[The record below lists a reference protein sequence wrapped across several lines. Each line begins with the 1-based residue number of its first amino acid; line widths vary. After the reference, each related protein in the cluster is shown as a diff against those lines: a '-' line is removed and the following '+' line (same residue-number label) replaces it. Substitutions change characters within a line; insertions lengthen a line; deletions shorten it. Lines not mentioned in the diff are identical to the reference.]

1 MNGEFLLALTVILPV
16 FTGLLILISGKS
28 ITKIV
33 VPLMALVLGTSS
45 ILILR
50 GGEFSYSPDPVFQSV
65 VMILDIALL
74 VYFLFV
80 GFKEENYMVLLLSG
94 TQALMVGYFE
104 LAGGGGHGGSVIIV
118 DGLSNVLLLIIN
130 IVGSI
135 VCLYALSYMD
145 EHEEHLHL
153 ERSRQPRFFFFL
165 LLLLGA
171 MNGLVA
177 SNNLF
182 WLYFFWEVTTLCCF
196 ELIRHDGGEI
206 AEANAD
212 RALWMGLVGGV
223 ALLGALFIG
232 NFHFHTISMDVLISK
247 QPSHLL
253 LVAFS
258 LMAVAA
264 FTKSAQLPFQSWL
277 LGAMVAPTPVSA
289 LLHSSTMVNVG
300 VFLILRFVP
309 AIGGTYLTYGIALV
323 GVFTFMFTAIV
334 ALSQRFSKAILAYST
349 IGNLGLIIF
358 CAAMNTPH
366 AYTAALILLVFHSMS
381 KGLLF
386 LCAGVIENRLHS
398 RNIEDWEGLLERLP
412 LTTVVMVTGI
422 TSMILP
428 MFGVLL
434 GKWAAVGVASSAPML
449 IAMAMITMM
458 VVGSSATTLF
468 WAKWLGNF
476 TILPITENRLKL
488 EKLPLGFSFSM
499 LLILALDV
507 VASLGSGF
515 LIQTVVFPAVAPHY
529 DIVWSPG
536 LLGISSQLGSFM
548 ILPLWIAI
556 AITVVG
562 GMMLMRV
569 KGGEIK
575 PAYMSGENVE
585 GNPIAFRSTADSVV
599 DYRIAGMFFDP
610 EVTENR
616 WNPWGTMAGILM
628 NLLVL
633 GLVMV

>member
-1 MNGEFLLALTVILPV
+1 
-16 FTGLLILISGKS
+16 
-28 ITKIV
+28 
-33 VPLMALVLGTSS
+33 
-45 ILILR
+45 
-50 GGEFSYSPDPVFQSV
+50 
-65 VMILDIALL
+65 
-74 VYFLFV
+74 
-80 GFKEENYMVLLLSG
+80 
-94 TQALMVGYFE
+94 
-104 LAGGGGHGGSVIIV
+104 
-118 DGLSNVLLLIIN
+118 
-130 IVGSI
+130 
-135 VCLYALSYMD
+135 
-145 EHEEHLHL
+145 
-153 ERSRQPRFFFFL
+153 
-165 LLLLGA
+165 
-171 MNGLVA
+171 
-177 SNNLF
+177 
-182 WLYFFWEVTTLCCF
+182 
-196 ELIRHDGGEI
+196 
-206 AEANAD
+206 
-212 RALWMGLVGGV
+212 
-223 ALLGALFIG
+223 
-232 NFHFHTISMDVLISK
+232 
-247 QPSHLL
+247 
-253 LVAFS
+253 
-258 LMAVAA
+258 
-264 FTKSAQLPFQSWL
+264 
-277 LGAMVAPTPVSA
+277 
-289 LLHSSTMVNVG
+289 
-300 VFLILRFVP
+300 
-309 AIGGTYLTYGIALV
+309 
-323 GVFTFMFTAIV
+323 
-334 ALSQRFSKAILAYST
+334 
-349 IGNLGLIIF
+349 
-358 CAAMNTPH
+358 
-366 AYTAALILLVFHSMS
+366 LILLVFHSMS

-434 GKWAAVGVASSAPML
+434 GKWAAVGVASSSPML

-548 ILPLWIAI
+548 ILPLWVAI
-556 AITVVG
+556 AITIVG

>member
-1 MNGEFLLALTVILPV
+1 MNGEFILALTVILPV

-50 GGEFSYSPDPVFQSV
+50 GGEFSFSPNPVFQSV

-74 VYFLFV
+74 VCFLFV
-80 GFKEENYMVLLLSG
+80 GFKKGNYLILLLSG
-94 TQALMVGYFE
+94 VQALMVGYFE
-104 LAGGGGHGGSVIIV
+104 LAGGGGHSGSVLIV
-118 DGLSNVLLLIIN
+118 DGLSTVLLLIIN

-171 MNGLVA
+171 MNGLVV

-196 ELIRHDGGEI
+196 ELIRHDGGEV

-223 ALLGALFIG
+223 ALLGALYIG
-232 NFHFHTISMDVLISK
+232 NFHFHTISMDVLIIK
-247 QPSHLL
+247 QPTHLL

-476 TILPITENRLKL
+476 TILPITESRLKL
-488 EKLPLGFSFSM
+488 ENLPLGFSFSM

-507 VASLGSGF
+507 VTSLGSGF

-529 DIVWSPG
+529 DIVWFPG

-548 ILPLWIAI
+548 ILPLWVAI
-556 AITVVG
+556 AITIVG
-562 GMMLMRV
+562 GMMLMKV

-610 EVTENR
+610 AVTEGR
-616 WNPWGTMAGILM
+616 WNPWGTVAGILM